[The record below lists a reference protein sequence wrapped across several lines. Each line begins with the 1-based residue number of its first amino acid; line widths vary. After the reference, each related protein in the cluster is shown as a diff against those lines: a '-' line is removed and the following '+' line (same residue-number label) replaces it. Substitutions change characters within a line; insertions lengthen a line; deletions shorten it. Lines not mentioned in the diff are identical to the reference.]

1 MIGSLDRRVAFDAP
15 TSAPNGQ
22 GGTISG
28 WSEQMKVWANFR
40 FLRGGEVV
48 QGARLEG
55 RQPVVV
61 TIRVSTAAKLIT
73 PEWRMRDLRDVDS
86 TFFPDGKL
94 YAIRTCPPP
103 GREGF
108 IELTCE
114 SGVVP

>member
-1 MIGSLDRRVAFDAP
+1 MTAGKLDRRVAFDAP

-22 GGTISG
+22 GGSIAG
-28 WSEQMKVWANFR
+28 WQERATVWANFR

-48 QGARLEG
+48 QSARLEG

-61 TIRVSTAAKLIT
+61 TIRSSTIAKMIT
-73 PEWRMRDLRDVDS
+73 PEWRMRDLR
-86 TFFPDGKL
+86 TGTI

-103 GREGF
+103 GLEGF

>member
-1 MIGSLDRRVAFDAP
+1 MTAGNLDRRVAFDAP

-28 WSEQMKVWANFR
+28 WAQQMLVWASFR

-48 QGARLEG
+48 QAARLEG

-61 TIRVSTAAKLIT
+61 RIGVSAAAKLIT
-73 PEWRMRDLRDVDS
+73 PEWRMRDVR
-86 TFFPDGKL
+86 TGTI

-103 GREGF
+103 GRDGF

-114 SGVVP
+114 SGAVP

>member
-1 MIGSLDRRVAFDAP
+1 MQVS
-15 TSAPNGQ
+15 
-22 GGTISG
+22 
-28 WSEQMKVWANFR
+28 ANFR

-48 QGARLEG
+48 QSARLEG

-61 TIRVSTAAKLIT
+61 TIRSSAAAKLIT
-73 PEWRMRDLRDVDS
+73 PEWRMRDLR
-86 TFFPDGKL
+86 TGTI

-103 GREGF
+103 GLEGI

>member
-1 MIGSLDRRVAFDAP
+1 VTAGSLDRRVAFDAP

-28 WSEQMKVWANFR
+28 WQERATVWANFR

-48 QGARLEG
+48 QSARLEG

-61 TIRVSTAAKLIT
+61 TIRASSETKAIT
-73 PEWRMRDLRDVDS
+73 PEWRMRDTR
-86 TFFPDGKL
+86 TGTI

-103 GREGF
+103 GLEGF

>member
-1 MIGSLDRRVAFDAP
+1 MTEIGRLDRRVAFDSP
-15 TSAPNGQ
+15 TQTPNGQ

-28 WSEQMKVWANFR
+28 WSEQMQVWASYR

-48 QGARLEG
+48 QAARLEG

-61 TIRVSTAAKLIT
+61 AIRSSTAARQIT
-73 PEWRMRDLRDVDS
+73 PEWRMRDLRDG
-86 TFFPDGKL
+86 TI

-103 GREGF
+103 GRGAY

-114 SGVVP
+114 SGPVP

>member
-1 MIGSLDRRVAFDAP
+1 MTAGKLDRRVAFDAP
-15 TSAPNGQ
+15 TGAPNGQ

-28 WSEQMKVWANFR
+28 WQERTVVWANFR

-48 QGARLEG
+48 QSARLEG

-61 TIRVSTAAKLIT
+61 IIRASTETKAIT
-73 PEWRMRDLRDVDS
+73 PEWRMRDIR
-86 TFFPDGKL
+86 TGTI

>member
-1 MIGSLDRRVAFDAP
+1 MNGGGKLDRRVAFDAP

-28 WSEQMKVWANFR
+28 WAQQLQVWANFR

-48 QGARLEG
+48 QSARLEG

-61 TIRVSTAAKLIT
+61 TIRASTAAKLIT
-73 PEWRMRDLRDVDS
+73 PEWRMRDTR
-86 TFFPDGKL
+86 TGTI

-103 GREGF
+103 GRDGF
-108 IELTCE
+108 VELTCE

>member
-1 MIGSLDRRVAFDAP
+1 MTSGTLDRRVAFDAP

-28 WSEQMKVWANFR
+28 WAEQMKVWANFR

-73 PEWRMRDLRDVDS
+73 PEWRMRDVR
-86 TFFPDGKL
+86 TGTL

-103 GREGF
+103 GRDGF

>member
-1 MIGSLDRRVAFDAP
+1 MAAAVIGAGMLDRRVAFDAP

-28 WSEQMKVWANFR
+28 WVEQMQVSANFR

-48 QGARLEG
+48 QSARLEG

-61 TIRVSTAAKLIT
+61 TIRSSASAKLIT
-73 PEWRMRDLRDVDS
+73 PEWRMRDLRAGTV
-86 TFFPDGKL
+86 

-103 GREGF
+103 GRDGF

>member
-1 MIGSLDRRVAFDAP
+1 MSTAGKLDRRVAFDAP
-15 TSAPNGQ
+15 TASPNGQ
-22 GGTISG
+22 GGTVSG
-28 WSEQMKVWANFR
+28 WAERLQVWAGFR

-48 QGARLEG
+48 QSARLEG

-61 TIRVSTAAKLIT
+61 TIRSSAAAKLIT
-73 PEWRMRDLRDVDS
+73 PEWRMRDLR
-86 TFFPDGKL
+86 TGTI

-103 GREGF
+103 GLEGI

>member
-1 MIGSLDRRVAFDAP
+1 MIGAGMLDRRVAFDAP
-15 TSAPNGQ
+15 SSAANGQ

-28 WSEQMKVWANFR
+28 WAEQMQVSANFR

-48 QGARLEG
+48 QSARLEG

-61 TIRVSTAAKLIT
+61 TIRSSAAAKLIT
-73 PEWRMRDLRDVDS
+73 PEWRMRDLR
-86 TFFPDGKL
+86 TGTI

-103 GREGF
+103 GLEGI